1 MKKLLLAAL
10 FLPAS
15 LWAFQKNTA
24 AKPAQS
30 PTKSAGTVTLTCRL
44 YGTQGSADK
53 VYLYENLGL
62 AKQMVASAGKSGA
75 DSAYVLTVPASPAR
89 FYSVGANEQ
98 STAKIIL
105 GEEKQVTLWGNTQF
119 MHKARTVNSPAN
131 KALETL
137 QERLTQFTTESTQV
151 RAQFNQST
159 GTMRRT
165 SEERVAQLEQRKIRF
180 LDSLKTANPLLWRTA
195 CLQLTPDY
203 AGQGGAEAEF
213 YGKEFFRWAD
223 LSDKAFEQIPEVY
236 NAFESF
242 IATQLQRGVAHEKA
256 IKLAEVHLARIPSAS
271 ATYRMALG
279 GIVAALKGNNSP
291 QYPSM
296 AKKYIDLYT
305 SKNLGE
311 IPAMEM
317 ELRKSSTFMTGFE
330 APDLAG
336 MTPDSSQYSLK
347 KLRGKVV
354 LIDFWASWC
363 GPCRKEN
370 PNVVASYNK
379 YSSKGFDVLGVSL
392 DREINAWRNAIKQ
405 DGLPWHHISD
415 LKGWQSSHAAL
426 YSVTSIPQ
434 TLLIDREGKIIARN
448 LRGAQLDEKLKEIFG
463 EN

>member
-1 MKKLLLAAL
+1 MKKLLFIAL
-10 FLPAS
+10 LMPVS

-30 PTKSAGTVTLTCRL
+30 PAKSGNNVLLSCRL
-44 YGTQGSADK
+44 YGTNGSADSI
-53 VYLYENLGL
+53 YLYENLGL
-62 AKQMVASAGKSGA
+62 AKRIVARAAKSGV
-75 DSAYVLTVPASPAR
+75 DSAYVLSAPAGAAR

-98 STAKIIL
+98 STAKVIL

-119 MHKARTVNSPAN
+119 MNKARTVNSAAN
-131 KALETL
+131 KALESL
-137 QERLTQFTTESTQV
+137 QGQLMMFSNESTQV

-159 GTMRRT
+159 GTARR
-165 SEERVAQLEQRKIRF
+165 SIEERVAQLGQRKMRF
-180 LDSLKTANPLLWRTA
+180 LDSLKTANPLLWRMA
-195 CLQLTPDY
+195 SLQITPDY
-203 AGQGGAEAEF
+203 AGQGGTEAEF
-213 YGKEFFRWAD
+213 YGKEYFRWAD
-223 LSDKAFEQIPEVY
+223 LSDKAFDQIPDVY
-236 NAFESF
+236 DAFYAF
-242 IATQLQRGVAHEKA
+242 IAMQLQLGTTHEAA
-256 IKLAEVHLARIPSAS
+256 IQMAENQLLKIPSAS
-271 ATYRMALG
+271 TTYRMALG
-279 GIVAALKGNNSP
+279 GIVASLKGSNSP
-291 QYPSM
+291 QYPAT
-296 AKKYIDLYT
+296 AKKYIDRYT

-311 IPAMEM
+311 IPAMEA
-317 ELRKSSTFMTGFE
+317 ELRKASTFMTGFE

-347 KLRGKVV
+347 QMRGKVV

-379 YSSKGFDVLGVSL
+379 YHEKGFDILGVSL

-434 TLLIDREGKIIARN
+434 TLLIDRQGKIIARN
-448 LRGAQLDEKLKEIFG
+448 LRGEQLSAKLTEIFG
-463 EN
+463 M